1 MSRRVLRLWRGQHF
15 AGKPWTVEKW
25 IRAVGVVFVV
35 AGLLA
40 GCTDAGSTVP
50 VVVSQTSGSLT
61 SVIRVWPDE
70 PIGEVFAYWTHN
82 TVTGDLVIGYV
93 QPEVRTLT
101 SNAPQPLHL
110 SEAVDDLGGGRVF
123 VQFGADRDLGRLVL
137 TVDDVEVIPD
147 FHEDQ

>member
-1 MSRRVLRLWRGQHF
+1 MGVGTRLVARSQLSERPVRGGHCS
-15 AGKPWTVEKW
+15 
-25 IRAVGVVFVV
+25 GVADLGIVDLGHQGV
-35 AGLLA
+35 A
-40 GCTDAGSTVP
+40 
-50 VVVSQTSGSLT
+50 
-61 SVIRVWPDE
+61 DE

-123 VQFGADRDLGRLVL
+123 IQFRADRDLGRLVL

-147 FHEDQ
+147 FQEDR